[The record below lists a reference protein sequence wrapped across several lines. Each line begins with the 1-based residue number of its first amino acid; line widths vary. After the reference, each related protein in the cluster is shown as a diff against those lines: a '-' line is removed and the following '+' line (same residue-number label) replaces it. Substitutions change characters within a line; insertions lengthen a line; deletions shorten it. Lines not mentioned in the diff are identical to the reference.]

1 MKAPSMLKAHTL
13 LSLAFLGL
21 FLLNGCGLTPVYG
34 EKVSRETTSNML
46 SSVEILPIP
55 EESGVNLRNEL
66 MDRMYKYGR
75 PSAPEYKLS
84 IAQIRE
90 VKAGIGIA
98 KDASVTRSQLRL
110 YTTMNL
116 LKTDTNE
123 VVLTREISA
132 FTSYNVLESHFT
144 TLVSER
150 EARQNG
156 VIELAEQALLQ
167 LDLYFSSPERMK

>member
-1 MKAPSMLKAHTL
+1 MLKSKIF
-13 LSLAFLGL
+13 LSFAICGL
-21 FLLNGCGLTPVYG
+21 FLLSGCGFTPVHG
-34 EKVSRETTSNML
+34 NHVSRETTSDLL
-46 SSVEILPIP
+46 SNIEIAMIP

-84 IAQIRE
+84 VGTIRE

-110 YTTMNL
+110 YAKMNL
-116 LKTDTNE
+116 VKIDTNE

-132 FTSYNVLESHFT
+132 FTSYNVLDSHFT

-150 EARQNG
+150 EARHNG